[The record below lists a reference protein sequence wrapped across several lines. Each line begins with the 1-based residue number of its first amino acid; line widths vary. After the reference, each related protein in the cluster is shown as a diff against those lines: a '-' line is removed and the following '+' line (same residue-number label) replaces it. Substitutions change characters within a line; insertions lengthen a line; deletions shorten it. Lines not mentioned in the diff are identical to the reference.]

1 MSKTAPSKTMG
12 MMMLEHT
19 PIRLPGAIANPTTF
33 EFPMAYKT
41 VPGAWTKNV
50 VGADMSILES
60 YKATARALEAEGVA
74 ALTSNCG
81 FTGRFQKAIAGAV
94 GVPVATSS
102 LSLVPFVRGLL
113 PPGKK
118 IGLLTYDAK
127 ALGEVHFNGAGWS
140 TKDTPVVVA
149 GIEGSESWSEM
160 AKPDPKFTVAMLE
173 RDVGIAA
180 RKLIAQNPDIAIL
193 VLECSAF
200 PVAAAAVRRETGLPV
215 FDFSTLARL
224 VMGAVLPRQARV
236 KGQIAEAPGGGDW
249 GTLGILRLMHGPV
262 DVPGSCTDP
271 TSYPYRP
278 NFLQV
283 PGAWTDNVTRGDTSV
298 EGGYVSC
305 AKDLVRQGCRAI
317 VTTCGFTS
325 IFQASVSAAVPVPV
339 AMSSL
344 LFVPF
349 VERLLPAGSKIGL
362 LTYDSTRL
370 TDKQCRAAGFS
381 LDEAPVI
388 ADGIQGTESWRQM
401 AAPVPKLDMDM
412 LCRDVIAAAD
422 RVRAKDPNV
431 RAFVFECA
439 AFPSASDAVRAHT
452 GLPVFDMPLLS
463 DAVMWSVAQVR
474 AQARA
479 AAE

>member
-1 MSKTAPSKTMG
+1 
-12 MMMLEHT
+12 MMY
-19 PIRLPGAIANPTTF
+19 R
-33 EFPMAYKT
+33 T

-50 VGADMSILES
+50 VGADMSIVDS
-60 YKATARALEAEGVA
+60 YIATARGMAKDGAA

-81 FTGRFQKAIAGAV
+81 FTARFQRAISAAV
-94 GVPVATSS
+94 PIPVATSS

-118 IGLLTYDAK
+118 IGLLTYDAT
-127 ALGEVHFNGAGWS
+127 ALGEIHFNGAGWS
-140 TKDTPVVVA
+140 TNDTPIAIA

-160 AKPDPKFTVAMLE
+160 AKPDPKFTVALLE
-173 RDVGIAA
+173 RDVSAAA
-180 RKLIAQNPDIAIL
+180 RKLIAENPDIAIL

-200 PVAAAAVRRETGLPV
+200 PVAAAAVRRETGLPT
-215 FDFSTLARL
+215 FDFSTLDRL
-224 VMGAVLPRQARV
+224 LMGAILPRQGRVNGLAR
-236 KGQIAEAPGGGDW
+236 EAPGGGDW
-249 GTLGILRLMHGPV
+249 GSLGILRLMHGPV

-271 TSYPYRP
+271 SSYPYQP
-278 NFLQV
+278 NWMQV

-298 EGGYVSC
+298 EGAYVGC
-305 AKDLVRQGCRAI
+305 AKELVRQGCRAL

-325 IFQASVSAAVPVPV
+325 IFQKSVSAAVPVPV

-349 VERLLPAGSKIGL
+349 VERLLPAGSTIGL

-370 TDKQCRAAGFS
+370 TDTQCRAAGFS
-381 LDEAPVI
+381 LGTAPVI

-439 AFPSASDAVRAHT
+439 AFPSASDAVRTHT
-452 GLPVFDMPLLS
+452 GLPVFDMLLLS
-463 DAVMWSVAQVR
+463 DAVMWSVAQTR
-474 AQARA
+474 ARVRA